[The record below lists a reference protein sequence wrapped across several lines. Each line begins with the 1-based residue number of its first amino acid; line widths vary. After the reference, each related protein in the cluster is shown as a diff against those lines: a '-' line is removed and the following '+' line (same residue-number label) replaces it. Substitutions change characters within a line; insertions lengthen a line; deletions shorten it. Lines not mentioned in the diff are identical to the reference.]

1 MDSTKAALKVILA
14 DSFVMYFRTHSYHWN
29 VECSNFTEMHDF
41 FSGIYTDL
49 YGTVDMW
56 AEELRALDEYAP
68 ASLMELYNFKNMHED
83 GNKPANV
90 HDMLLNTLASNNIM
104 IANLDVLFKVATTEN
119 LQNVADIAAGRLD
132 VHRKL
137 NWMLKAYLKA

>member
-1 MDSTKAALKVILA
+1 MDSTKATLKVILA
-14 DSFVMYFRTHSYHWN
+14 DTFVMYFRTHSYHWN

-49 YGTVDMW
+49 HATVDVW

-68 ASLMELYNFKNMHED
+68 ASLMELYNYKTLPED
-83 GNKPANV
+83 GAKPATVN
-90 HDMLLNTLASNNIM
+90 DMLLNTLASNNTM
-104 IANLDVLFKVATTEN
+104 INNLDVLFKVATSEN
-119 LQNVADIAAGRLD
+119 IQNIADIAATRLD

-137 NWMLKAYLKA
+137 NWMLNAYLKA